1 MSQLHSLPQLQ
12 RHQLHVSRAQ
22 NLKRVPRCGKEN
34 EASITLKKLH
44 KAHS

>member
-1 MSQLHSLPQLQ
+1 MSQLHSLPQLH

-22 NLKRVPRCGKEN
+22 NLKRVPRCKNGN

-44 KAHS
+44 KAYS